1 LRERQ
6 ERILIA
12 DDDED
17 IVRFIEVNLRLE
29 GFDVVTA
36 FDGEQTLRCARSD
49 MPDLILLDIMMPIVD
64 GYEVCKRLR
73 RDPSTR
79 NISIIMLTAKS
90 LSADKVVGLT
100 LGADDYVIK
109 PFDPIELI
117 ARVKSTLRRA
127 REMRA
132 LHPLSRLPGNVEIQK
147 EVARRIEGDEPFA
160 LLRIDIDGFKAFNDR
175 YGAPRGD
182 EVIKAMAGC
191 VRDSLTESDG
201 AGIFL
206 GHTGS
211 DDFVVVCHPNVVEQ
225 IAKGIVLAW
234 DALAPGLYDD
244 EDRERGY
251 IEVRD
256 RLRKTHRF
264 PIMTVSMGI
273 STTAHRPLSSH
284 REAAD
289 VATELLSVAKREEGS
304 SYAIDRRGR
313 DEGPRSQTSDN

>member
-1 LRERQ
+1 LKERQ

-36 FDGEQTLRCARSD
+36 FNGEQTLQRARSE
-49 MPDLILLDIMMPIVD
+49 MPDLILLDIMMPIID
-64 GYEVCKRLR
+64 GYEVCQRLR
-73 RDPSTR
+73 NDPSTK

-132 LHPLSRLPGNVEIQK
+132 LHPLTQLPGNVEIQS
-147 EVARRIEGDEPFA
+147 EVARRIEQDEPFA
-160 LLRIDIDGFKAFNDR
+160 LMHLDIGGFKAFGEC
-175 YGAPRGD
+175 YGVPRGD
-182 EVIKAMAGC
+182 EVIKTMAGC
-191 VRDSLTESDG
+191 VRESVAESGG
-201 AGIFL
+201 AGGLL
-206 GHTGS
+206 GHGDS
-211 DDFVVVCHPNVVEQ
+211 DDFVVVCHPSMVEQ
-225 IAKGIVLAW
+225 IAKGIVSAW
-234 DALAPGLYDD
+234 DGVAPGLYDD
-244 EDRERGY
+244 DDRARGY

-256 RLRKTHRF
+256 RRQKTQRF
-264 PIMTVSMGI
+264 PIMTVSIGI
-273 STTAHRPLSSH
+273 STTSQRSFASH
-284 REAAD
+284 WEAAH
-289 VATELLSVAKREEGS
+289 VAAELLNVAKREEGS

-313 DEGPRSQTSDN
+313 GQGATSPTLDT

>member
-36 FDGEQTLRCARSD
+36 FDGEQTLRRARSD

-64 GYEVCKRLR
+64 GYEVCERLR
-73 RDPSTR
+73 RDASTK

-132 LHPLSRLPGNVEIQK
+132 LHPLSQLPGNVEIQR
-147 EVARRIEGDEPFA
+147 EVARRIAGDEPFA

-175 YGAPRGD
+175 YGAARGD

-191 VRDSLTESDG
+191 VRNSLAEGDG
-201 AGIFL
+201 GGIV
-206 GHTGS
+206 GHGS
-211 DDFVVVCHPNVVEQ
+211 GDDFIVLCHPSVVEQ
-225 IAKGIVLAW
+225 IAKGVVLAW

-244 EDRERGY
+244 EDREQGY

-256 RLRKTHRF
+256 RRRKTHRF
-264 PIMTVSMGI
+264 PIMTVSIGI
-273 STTAHRPLSSH
+273 ATTAHRPLSSH
-284 REAAD
+284 WEAAD

-313 DEGPRSQTSDN
+313 DEGPTSRTPGS